1 MAPGPQQIRGI
12 HGNPEMR
19 HTPACRLQGVAGFRD
34 LGGFP
39 TRDGRTTR
47 HGVLFRS
54 PCPSE
59 LTPADAALLRD
70 LGMAL
75 RIDLRATFE
84 LADAPPVP
92 LPDLPCAHVPILDA
106 PEAGQYV
113 RRLRDTLRDSMGDRR
128 DPAAV
133 LGAFLREDGAGF
145 ARVFALLGDHVP
157 ALVHCTTG
165 RDRTGVVTALALRLA
180 GVDDALIALDY
191 GESRAAGFAS
201 DAEPILETLDVLDRE
216 WGGAETYLTGHG
228 CPEESLER
236 FRRAFAG

>member
-1 MAPGPQQIRGI
+1 MAPGPQPIRGSI
-12 HGNPEMR
+12 HDDPDMR
-19 HTPACRLQGVAGFRD
+19 HTTACRLQGVAGFRD

-39 TRDGRTTR
+39 TRAGATTR

-59 LTPADAALLRD
+59 LTRGDAAMLAE

-75 RIDLRATFE
+75 RVDLRASFE

-92 LPDLPCAHVPILDA
+92 LPALPTAHVPIFDA

-113 RRLRDTLRDSMGDRR
+113 RRLRETLGDRR

-133 LGAFLREDGAGF
+133 LQAFLREDGAGF
-145 ARVFALLGDHVP
+145 ARVFALLGDRTP

-191 GESRAAGFAS
+191 GESRAAGFAA
-201 DAEPILETLDVLDRE
+201 DAEPILEVLDALDRE
-216 WGGAETYLTGHG
+216 WGGAETYLAGHG
-228 CPEESLER
+228 CPVDALAR
-236 FRRAFAG
+236 FQEAFVAS

>member
-1 MAPGPQQIRGI
+1 MSPGPRPTRRI
-12 HGNPEMR
+12 HDHPEMR
-19 HTPACRLQGVAGFRD
+19 HTPACRLQGVSGFRD

-59 LTPADAALLRD
+59 LTPDDSALLAD

-75 RIDLRATFE
+75 RIDLRASFE
-84 LADAPPVP
+84 LADAPTVP
-92 LPDLPCAHVPILDA
+92 MREVPTAHVPILEASDA
-106 PEAGQYV
+106 AQYV
-113 RRLRDTLRDSMGDRR
+113 RRLREALGDRR

-133 LGAFLREDGAGF
+133 LGAFLHEDGPAF
-145 ARVFALLGDHVP
+145 ARVFGLLGEHTP

-165 RDRTGVVTALALRLA
+165 RDRTGVVTAMALRLA

-191 GESRAAGFAS
+191 SESRAAGFTA
-201 DAEPILETLDVLDRE
+201 DAEPILEMLVRLDEE

-228 CPEESLER
+228 CPPDALER
-236 FRRAFAG
+236 FRAAFVA

>member
-1 MAPGPQQIRGI
+1 MSPGPRPSRGI
-12 HGNPEMR
+12 HDHPETR
-19 HTPACRLQGVAGFRD
+19 SAPSCRLQGVAGFRD

-59 LTPADAALLRD
+59 LTPADGALLAE

-75 RIDLRATFE
+75 RVDLRASFE

-92 LPDLPCAHVPILDA
+92 LRDLPSAHVPILDA
-106 PEAGQYV
+106 ADAGQYV
-113 RRLRDTLRDSMGDRR
+113 RRLRDALDDRR

-145 ARVFALLGDHVP
+145 ARVFGLLAERTP

-191 GESRAAGFAS
+191 SESRAAGFAA
-201 DAEPILETLDVLDRE
+201 DAEPILELLDQLDQD
-216 WGGAETYLTGHG
+216 WGGAASYLAGHG
-228 CPEESLER
+228 CPEGALDR
-236 FRRAFAG
+236 FRDAFVA

>member
-1 MAPGPQQIRGI
+1 MSPGPRQSHGI
-12 HGNPEMR
+12 HDHPETR
-19 HTPACRLQGVAGFRD
+19 NAPACRLQGVEGFRD

-59 LTPADAALLRD
+59 LTPADATLLAQ

-75 RIDLRATFE
+75 RIDLRASFE
-84 LADAPPVP
+84 LADAPGIP
-92 LPDLPCAHVPILDA
+92 LGDLPSVHVPILDA

-113 RRLRDTLRDSMGDRR
+113 RRLRDALRETMGDRR

-133 LGAFLREDGAGF
+133 LGTFLREDGAGF
-145 ARVFALLGDHVP
+145 ARVFELLAERTP

-191 GESRAAGFAS
+191 GESRAAGFAA
-201 DAEPILETLDVLDRE
+201 DAEPILELLDQLDQD
-216 WGGAETYLTGHG
+216 WGGAECYLTGHG
-228 CPEESLER
+228 CPEDALDR
-236 FRRAFAG
+236 FRAAFVA